1 MGHTYTNLLEH
12 IVFSTKERRPFL
24 DAEVKPRLFAYMG
37 GIFRQEQCPAHIING
52 PADHVHILASLSPTI
67 APAKLIA
74 TVKANA
80 TGWAHRTFPQCQD
93 FAWQTGY
100 AAFGVS
106 CSLKQTVHDYIANQE
121 AHHRKVSFNEEL
133 IALLKK
139 HEIEYDE
146 RYLFE

>member
-1 MGHTYTNLLEH
+1 MGHTYTNLLKH

-24 DAEVKPRLFAYMG
+24 NAEVKPRLFAYMG
-37 GIFRQEQCPAHIING
+37 GIMRQEKCVALIING

-80 TGWAHRTFPQCQD
+80 TGWAHKTFPQCGD

-106 CSLKQTVHDYIANQE
+106 CSLKQTVRDYIANQE
-121 AHHRKVSFNEEL
+121 AHHRKLSFNEEL
-133 IALLKK
+133 IALLKR
-139 HEIEYDE
+139 HEIKYDE